1 MSAAKSQTVSNP
13 STNSIQTGKTK
24 DNVPTLKNKVTE
36 LERQINDYKVKLDEL
51 RRAKAT
57 TVIKLEKEYVNTT
70 GAGLNR
76 VEQIR
81 SCEKCEE
88 FERMIEN
95 ERKSTAQLKKM
106 IEQKDNNKQQQQLHQ
121 SSSTTNSNSCFKCSD
136 LKQLLEIEKQNNLQI
151 TKQWQSQ
158 KKQREEERH
167 AKEIFEKSLEIIQS
181 ELIEENKSSKL
192 LREENKQYKNKFEL
206 MKKEHDEKMAQLCQR
221 EEETKKEIETWE
233 QMYHEWMATME
244 RRVNNLQVTDQEFQT
259 LLHNENENSQQLRSN
274 RFNNQRQ

>member
-1 MSAAKSQTVSNP
+1 MSTAKSQTVSNP

-24 DNVPTLKNKVTE
+24 DNIPALKNKITE
-36 LERQINDYKVKLDEL
+36 LERQINDYKIKLDEL

-57 TVIKLEKEYVNTT
+57 TVVKLEKEYVNTT
-70 GAGLNR
+70 VPGLNR
-76 VEQIR
+76 SGQIK

-88 FERMIEN
+88 FERMIES
-95 ERKSTAQLKKM
+95 ERKSTTQLKKM
-106 IEQKDNNKQQQQLHQ
+106 IEQKDNSKQQLQ
-121 SSSTTNSNSCFKCSD
+121 SSSTTTITNSNSCPKCSD
-136 LKQLLEIEKQNNLQI
+136 FKQLLEIEKQNNLQT

-158 KKQREEERH
+158 KKQREEERN

-181 ELIEENKSSKL
+181 ELIEENKSSKM

-259 LLHNENENSQQLRSN
+259 LLHNENENSQSLRSN